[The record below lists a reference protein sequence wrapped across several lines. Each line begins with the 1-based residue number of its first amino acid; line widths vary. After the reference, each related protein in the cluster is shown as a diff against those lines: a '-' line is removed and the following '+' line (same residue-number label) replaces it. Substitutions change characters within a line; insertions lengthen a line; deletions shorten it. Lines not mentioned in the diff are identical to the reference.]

1 MVERV
6 LELADATIICP
17 ISADGYSVDQQTL
30 AHHQEGQDDFL
41 LRLGAST

>member
-6 LELADATIICP
+6 LELADATIMCP

-30 AHHQEGQDDFL
+30 ARHQEGQDVFSP
-41 LRLGAST
+41 RLGAST